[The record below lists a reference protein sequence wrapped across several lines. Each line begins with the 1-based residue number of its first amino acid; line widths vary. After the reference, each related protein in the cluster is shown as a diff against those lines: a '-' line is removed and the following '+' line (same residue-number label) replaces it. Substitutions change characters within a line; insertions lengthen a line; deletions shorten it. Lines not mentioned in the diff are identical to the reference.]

1 MSELRTNRIIPRDG
15 LVSGAFGGV
24 IQTVFAENNTANSY
38 STGNTGAGVSIISA
52 TITPTRSDSRV
63 LIMGHTHAAK
73 DNNNDITQEWSLQ
86 ISRGGTLVGGNTNS
100 TYFPDTNVIASS
112 MNGRENGQHASWH
125 HLDNP
130 STTSAVTYQ
139 ILFAGGEGGS
149 YAINRPYGTSNAGYN
164 FKNTGGT
171 VLILMEISG

>member
-52 TITPTRSDSRV
+52 SISPTRSDSRI
-63 LIMGHTHAAK
+63 LLMGHTHVSK
-73 DNNNDITQEWSLQ
+73 DGNTAMNQEFSLQ

-100 TYFPDTNVIASS
+100 SYFPDTNVIACGI
-112 MNGRENGQHASWH
+112 NNPENGGHCSWH
-125 HLDNP
+125 HIDNP
-130 STTSAVTYQ
+130 STTSSITYQ
-139 ILFAGGEGGS
+139 ILLSGGENGS
-149 YAINRPYGTSNAGYN
+149 YAVNRPYGTANSGYN